1 MSRTERP
8 SESVGCSTGRLDD
21 DLTVPGHPDM
31 TPRVQ
36 RPGMPPKRATLI
48 AQRIVQ
54 EIREGKLS
62 QGDPLPPEKDMLL
75 SYDVGRNT
83 LREALR
89 VLELQGV
96 ITIRPGRGGGPTVS
110 MPDSRHLASTLA
122 LLMQFA
128 STPFRAIVETR
139 MHVEPLTAELCADRA
154 DPEVIR
160 RLRESV
166 DRMTQGLEDEEVFLY
181 ENQRF
186 HELVARGSGNPLFSY
201 LLNSLDWITDGSTL
215 GIEYPKRSRR
225 AVLEAHEHVC
235 KAIEAHDSERALEA
249 MRLHMVDTLV
259 YFDRKYNAIMDKPL
273 TWDMYGS

>member
-1 MSRTERP
+1 MSQDEQ
-8 SESVGCSTGRLDD
+8 
-21 DLTVPGHPDM
+21 DLVLPGHPDL
-31 TPRVQ
+31 TPRLQ
-36 RPGMPPKRATLI
+36 RPAMPPKRATLI

-54 EIREGKLS
+54 EIHEGRLS
-62 QGDPLPPEKDMLL
+62 QGDPLPPEKHMLVA
-75 SYDVGRNT
+75 YGVGRNT

-96 ITIRPGRGGGPTVS
+96 ITIRPGRGGGPTVA

-139 MHVEPLTAELCADRA
+139 MYVEPLTAELCADRA
-154 DPEVIR
+154 DAQIIR
-160 RLRESV
+160 QLRESV
-166 DRMTQGLEDEEVFLY
+166 DRMADSLDQEDIFLY

-201 LLNSLDWITDGSTL
+201 LLNSLDWITDGSAL
-215 GIEYPKRSRR
+215 GIEYPERYRR
-225 AVLEAHEHVC
+225 VVLEAHQHVC
-235 KAIEAHDSERALEA
+235 KAIEAQDSERALEA

-259 YFDRKYNAIMDKPL
+259 YFDRKYNPVMGKVL
-273 TWDMYGS
+273 TWEMYGS